1 MTPTDLATALRAA
14 FTQAP
19 PLFEHEA
26 QLQAILGE
34 RLEAVLDAN
43 HVDHAPRLHLYREL
57 VLTKRDRL
65 DFLVGYSPLWS
76 ATPMGTAIEVKVGG
90 SLSDLTR
97 QLARYAESERIT
109 GLLVVTTKDRHR
121 QLPPSLS
128 GKPIACLC
136 LADFTL
142 GF

>member
-1 MTPTDLATALRAA
+1 MTPTEIAEALYRA
-14 FTQAP
+14 FLQAP

-26 QLQAILGE
+26 QLQAILAE
-34 RLEAVLDAN
+34 RLEAVLDAKR
-43 HVDHAPRLHLYREL
+43 VDHAPRLHLYREL

-65 DFLVGYSPLWS
+65 DFLIGHSPLWS
-76 ATPMGTAIEVKVGG
+76 AVPMGTAIEVKVGG

-97 QLARYAESERIT
+97 QLARYAESDRIT

-121 QLPPSLS
+121 QLPPSLG
-128 GKPIACLC
+128 GKPIAVLC
-136 LADFTL
+136 LSDFTL

>member
-1 MTPTDLATALRAA
+1 MTPTHLAFALRRT
-14 FTQAP
+14 FLQAP

-26 QLQAILGE
+26 QLQAIVAE
-34 RLEAVLDAN
+34 RLEAVLDAARE
-43 HVDHAPRLHLYREL
+43 DHAPRLHLYREL

-76 ATPMGTAIEVKVGG
+76 AVPMGTAVEVKVGG

-97 QLARYAESERIT
+97 QLARYAEHNDVT

-121 QLPPSLS
+121 QLPASLS

-136 LADFTL
+136 LSDFTL